1 MFRGNQIWR
10 LTMTK
15 SKTTDQVET
24 PIVADEEVATPP
36 SEHTTDVG
44 DGIRRRSSFGKTMYY
59 IDPSRQR
66 LSKGP
71 NQMLGL
77 VKYMLDKGITT
88 PQKAQ
93 QGSSIGEAAVREG
106 YVVTAKLTG
115 PVIFAYYI
123 RRMER
128 EQGVE
133 HAATIHAK
141 TGKKMA

>member
-1 MFRGNQIWR
+1 
-10 LTMTK
+10 MTK
-15 SKTTDQVET
+15 TKTDEVVE
-24 PIVADEEVATPP
+24 ATPA
-36 SEHTTDVG
+36 SQHTTETG
-44 DGIRRRSSFGKTMYY
+44 SIRKKSSFGRTMYY
-59 IDPSRQR
+59 IDPDRDR
-66 LSKGP
+66 LPNGP

-88 PQKAQ
+88 PEKAM
-93 QGSSIGEAAVREG
+93 QGSVIGQNAVDEG

-133 HAATIHAK
+133 HAKTLHAK
-141 TGKKMA
+141 TGKRMA